1 MPPCPR
7 RCCSSYFP
15 SLLNCSVL
23 ICHLLFFEHRQYLLL
38 EVNRKATTDTH
49 KGPHPTPHLPCPYG
63 LALLFWIHR
72 AEPPHPTPH
81 HPCPYDTRCV
91 GEPLYS
97 AQGSLVVHALISNV
111 ARRWML

>member
-23 ICHLLFFEHRQYLLL
+23 ICHLLFFAHRQYLLL
-38 EVNRKATTDTH
+38 EVNRKATTDTAEP
-49 KGPHPTPHLPCPYG
+49 PHPTPHLPCPYG

-72 AEPPHPTPH
+72 AKPTPH
-81 HPCPYDTRCV
+81 HPFPTTPAWWENPSIVSRDHSSY
-91 GEPLYS
+91 
-97 AQGSLVVHALISNV
+97 
-111 ARRWML
+111 ML